1 VPGRRCPSTAGWWYV
16 EMGEV
21 TNSCDQ
27 LKELAAGPPARWLVT
42 LDDGSQVEVW
52 ADAVTALS
60 GPEDE
65 RDYTFGVFMDIE
77 PEDQDGFEVTAR
89 TPRGDRRRVEVAV
102 TRFPRVSV
110 RKVMS
115 G

>member
-1 VPGRRCPSTAGWWYV
+1 
-16 EMGEV
+16 M
-21 TNSCDQ
+21 
-27 LKELAAGPPARWLVT
+27 ARHT